1 MEMTYGLVF
10 KTPIFHCHV
19 IYIRYLFDEYNPY
32 MQKMLYVL
40 FWISY
45 AMLVEAAAF
54 KSLLRHIFR
63 LDLYSVDLVHFSYID
78 FTLYSHEEFSCNFST
93 VYEAPPS
100 VSAHPS
106 TFFSRILLQCPHS
119 TNPIT
124 NFLVL
129 VKIPLRIITITTKGF
144 NI

>member
-1 MEMTYGLVF
+1 
-10 KTPIFHCHV
+10 
-19 IYIRYLFDEYNPY
+19 
-32 MQKMLYVL
+32 MQKILYVL

-45 AMLVEAAAF
+45 DMLVEASSL
-54 KSLLRHIFR
+54 KSSLRNIFG
-63 LDLYSVDLVHFSYID
+63 LGPYSVDLVHFLYID
-78 FTLYSHEEFSCNFST
+78 FSSASHEEFSCNFST
-93 VYEAPPS
+93 VSEAPPS